1 MSKWFRCKP
10 NKGLKHTN
18 QELTLKHGLIH
29 RMSPN
34 YSRSIACSLVWV
46 KLSSHTVTMI
56 HNQPIARCLYH
67 YNAAQYSTMLYHTDE
82 CGYYYYLVRLLLS
95 LTVINCERVQIA
107 LNKCKESAWLRSIT
121 NNNHEY
127 SAISVI
133 RRGHWGESAPSYTL
147 YALTKLC
154 QNSSLPHLLI

>member
-1 MSKWFRCKP
+1 MEGRSPHHSTNTTKRTWCPSCCSPHCIMCSMSKWFRCKP

-107 LNKCKESAWLRSIT
+107 LNKCKESA
-121 NNNHEY
+121 
-127 SAISVI
+127 
-133 RRGHWGESAPSYTL
+133 
-147 YALTKLC
+147 
-154 QNSSLPHLLI
+154 